1 MQRYPKIGYLLRGY
15 SDQLRPSVGCPGV
28 TAHGEQKL
36 NGRTPILIYPVS
48 VNQVGMDDDIQPDF
62 MLPGMVGIA
71 RRWPRSAR
79 EARNQRFFIQLHT
92 HPRINFNDLRR
103 SGRTSK

>member
-1 MQRYPKIGYLLRGY
+1 MTGR
-15 SDQLRPSVGCPGV
+15 S
-28 TAHGEQKL
+28 
-36 NGRTPILIYPVS
+36 GRTLILLFPPWEK
-48 VNQVGMDDDIQPDF
+48 QVGMDDDIQPDF

-71 RRWPRSAR
+71 RRLPRSAR